1 MQTLIHLRA
10 NLSARQGLERRVAPE
25 AYFANKVR
33 FARATNRKFL
43 FDFMAVPRVVPQ
55 PSDFNNLQCQTSL
68 TALPGAKGIFLRC
81 KTVSDVISFHTTQTY
96 CEPCIPIRCAAP
108 LARSSR
114 APIR

>member
-43 FDFMAVPRVVPQ
+43 FDFMAVPRGVEPPTFGLGNRFSQRYFNHLYQIPEGVTRLGFPNQ
-55 PSDFNNLQCQTSL
+55 CRSDSRWRT
-68 TALPGAKGIFLRC
+68 KEVRH
-81 KTVSDVISFHTTQTY
+81 VDSDTIATGF
-96 CEPCIPIRCAAP
+96 
-108 LARSSR
+108 
-114 APIR
+114 